1 MNEQQKLQT
10 EEMRAALLRQ
20 LDNGEAD
27 MQRLA
32 AKEAEVAALRKQ
44 ESRRFV
50 STIFATVT
58 LPI

>member
-1 MNEQQKLQT
+1 MNEQQNLRA

-32 AKEAEVAALRKQ
+32 AQEAEIAALRKQ
-44 ESRRFV
+44 ESSAV
-50 STIFATVT
+50 SKKG
-58 LPI
+58 